1 MQKKVDLIRKNLLYL
16 YIFTIPLSTAINNL
30 LFGLIILFWIVW
42 GDKKKTLNAIRN
54 NPIVIAFYALFFLF
68 ALSLLWSDNKIEGL
82 KLLKK
87 EIFYLALPIFISL
100 MKKEEIKNYIKSF
113 LFAMF
118 ISEIFSYLIFFKIIP
133 PILNA
138 TVYDPIP
145 FMGPSG
151 HISYNPMLV
160 LSIYLL
166 IYFLFNT
173 KQNPFFKIVSIFFIL
188 TMTINLF
195 ITGGRAGQVAFFLMV
210 FVRAMQFFKFNL
222 KTFFLT
228 LITVTTIF
236 FISYN
241 SSKIFYDRVNLAI
254 SNIKDFKKNQNTSV
268 GRRLATWQ
276 NSLRIIKDSPILGTG
291 AGDYKK
297 IMQDYSN
304 KYTPKLKILPQP
316 HNMYLFAWVHS
327 GIFAFISLLLIFIFQ
342 IRASFVIE
350 DEYKPI
356 RFALPILYLII
367 MLSESY
373 LSIHYTKILFLVFSA
388 MLFMELKFSDLKR
401 KNEISIN

>member
-210 FVRAMQFFKFNL
+210 FVIAMQFFKFNL